1 MKEYST
7 DLLKSLEE
15 MLKKGIQSNYE
26 ALTLKVLE
34 NIQMVAKVID
44 SDFAQYFQQFM
55 PLMSQ
60 ILENVD
66 QTTMGNKTLR
76 AKAIETVGEIFASIT
91 NCE

>member
-66 QTTMGNKTLR
+66 QTNMGNKTLR